1 MSLKTLACGLELLAS
16 LVVTLPARSVTM
28 PAWTEPIPPF
38 RIAGNLYY
46 VGSEDLASYLIATP
60 DGLILINC
68 GLRESVPLIEQS
80 VEKLGFR
87 FRDIRIV
94 LISHAHYD
102 HCGGC
107 AEILRRTGAKYY
119 VMEADAPVVESGG
132 RADFQFGS
140 EKSMRYAPAHVDRVL
155 HDGDTVRLGD
165 TVLTAHLTAG
175 HTKGTTTWT
184 LNVPDIAVPD
194 IGHPRACR
202 MLHAVIV
209 GGATLNPGYRL
220 LDNPRYPQIAA
231 DYMRGFAVL
240 RSLPCDLFLGA
251 HGSYFGLIRKYKRWR
266 AGDRDAFIDPAGYR
280 AFVDQHEREF
290 EAELAAQS
298 ARR

>member
-1 MSLKTLACGLELLAS
+1 MNIKPLASGLELLAS
-16 LVVTLPARSVTM
+16 LVITLPIRSVTV

-46 VGSEDLASYLIATP
+46 VGSADLALYLLATA

-87 FRDIRIV
+87 FRDIRIL

-107 AEILRRTGAKYY
+107 AEILKRTGAKYY
-119 VMEADAPVVESGG
+119 VMEPDVPVVESGG
-132 RADFQFGS
+132 RADFQYGR
-140 EKSMRYAPAHVDRVL
+140 EKSMRYPVAHVDRVL
-155 HDGDTVRLGD
+155 DDGDTVRLGD
-165 TVLTAHLTAG
+165 AVLTAHLTAG

-184 LNVPDIAVPD
+184 LDVHDA
-194 IGHPRACR
+194 GRT
-202 MLHAVIV
+202 LHAVII

-220 LDNPRYPQIAA
+220 LNNPNYPQIAA

-251 HGSYFGLIRKYKRWR
+251 HGSYFGLTRKYKRWR
-266 AGDRDAFIDPAGYR
+266 AGDRDAFIDPAGCR
-280 AFVDQHEREF
+280 AFVDQHEGEF
-290 EAELAAQS
+290 DKELEAQS
-298 ARR
+298 AKH